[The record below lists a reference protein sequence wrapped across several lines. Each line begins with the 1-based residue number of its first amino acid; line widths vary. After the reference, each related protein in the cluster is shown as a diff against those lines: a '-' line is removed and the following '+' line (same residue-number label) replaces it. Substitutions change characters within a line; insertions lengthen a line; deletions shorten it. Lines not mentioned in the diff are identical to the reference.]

1 MDDYRYLN
9 PPQQDF
15 GPESGYPQQDYLPQP
30 AYPQQVMPP
39 AQPGYPYQPPRK
51 PKKHR
56 TRTVILIVVLIVV
69 AIVLVPILLFLSVPI
84 MFGLDDLR
92 REAET
97 PMLARSKTAVAM
109 YTDCVRT
116 DVEPGAFSGKAV
128 DGHGKPVIQSYTI
141 DTSQQNIELTPAST
155 SFRLNLNGDS
165 DMFLTISLDGGAAG
179 GGGDEMSCRAV
190 AEDSP
195 KLMKALQKH
204 YGDCLDDDFSS
215 PHDGEPL
222 CVHDNHHG
230 QLIESIRECED
241 SKLRGSLHACVPP
254 KMDEGDDDD
263 GGGGSNQ
270 FQGVPGDP
278 GN

>member
-1 MDDYRYLN
+1 MYSHLTHRSLSTLGRLCRRCN
-9 PPQQDF
+9 QAIPI
-15 GPESGYPQQDYLPQP
+15 SHP
-30 AYPQQVMPP
+30 AN
-39 AQPGYPYQPPRK
+39 RK
-51 PKKHR
+51 NTK
-56 TRTVILIVVLIVV
+56 TRTVVLVVVLIVV
-69 AIVLVPILLFLSVPI
+69 AVVLAPILLFLSIPV

-92 REAET
+92 RETET
-97 PMLARSKTAVAM
+97 PMLARSKAAVAM
-109 YTDCVRT
+109 YADCVRA
-116 DVEPGAFSGKAV
+116 DVEPGAFTGKAV

-141 DTSQQNIELTPAST
+141 DTSRQNIELMPLST
-155 SFRLNLNGDS
+155 SFRLNVNGDS

-179 GGGDEMSCRAV
+179 GGSDEMSCRAV

-241 SKLRGSLHACVPP
+241 SKLRGSLHACAPP
-254 KMDEGDDDD
+254 KIGDDDD
-263 GGGGSNQ
+263 GDDSPSPSQNI
-270 FQGVPGDP
+270 P
-278 GN
+278 GNLGS